1 MASEAKTGKSTKE
14 PGMKVPE
21 HLLYTKNHEWARIED
36 GTAVIGITDYAQNAL
51 GDITYVELPEEGD
64 SYVAGKVFGTVDSLK
79 TVAEL
84 FAPVSGEVLEV
95 NGKLPNNA
103 ENVNEDPYGEG
114 WMIKIELSDE
124 KELEQ
129 LLPSTE
135 YLKLISKKK

>member
-1 MASEAKTGKSTKE
+1 MAGNKSKE
-14 PGMKVPE
+14 PGMNVPE

-36 GTAVIGITDYAQNAL
+36 GTAVIGITDYAQHSL

-64 SYVAGKVFGTVDSLK
+64 SFQQSKVFGTVDSLK

-95 NGKLPNNA
+95 NGKLPNTA
-103 ENVNEDPYGEG
+103 ELVNEDPYNEG

-129 LLPSTE
+129 LMPAAE
-135 YLKLISKKK
+135 YLKLISKQSKQK